1 MGLFRREK
9 RAETTETTVENST
22 DEALLKALLDKTI
35 ISREDAM
42 QIPTIS
48 SAISLIGQIIAATPI
63 KLYRK
68 TENGIEEVKNDYRLR
83 LLNDET
89 GDTLSSNDFWK
100 AIVEDYYLGKGAYI
114 YINKVGTKIQSLNY
128 VEERYVSINK
138 NFDPIFKD
146 YDILVNGVTYNPW
159 QFVKILRNSKDG
171 AYGTSIIDEN
181 AMALSVAYNILE
193 FEESIVKK
201 GGNKRGF
208 LKSAKTLTKEAMD
221 SLKEAFRRLYSGTDE
236 NVVVLNNGIEFQ
248 EASNTMVE
256 MQLSDMQNNISDELG
271 KILHVS
277 PQLLNSTT
285 AGSKPEDEISRFAKL
300 AVVPVLEDITCAIN
314 RDLLLESEKES
325 MYFAAD
331 TKEILKGN
339 IKERF
344 EAYLSAIQGN
354 IMTVDEVRYK
364 EDLPQLGLDFIKLGL
379 ADVMYNPKT
388 KEVYTPNTG
397 QRVNIE
403 NQQNVQVEEGG
414 ENIED

>member
-83 LLNDET
+83 LLNDDP

-100 AIVEDYYLGKGAYI
+100 AIVEDYYIGKGAYI
-114 YINKVGTKIQSLNY
+114 YINKVGTKIQSLHY

-146 YDILVNGVTYNPW
+146 YDIIVNGVTYNPW

>member
-83 LLNDET
+83 LLNDDP

-146 YDILVNGVTYNPW
+146 YDIIVNGVTYNPW

-236 NVVVLNNGIEFQ
+236 SVVVLNNGIEFQ

-397 QRVNIE
+397 KMVNIE
-403 NQQNVQVEEGG
+403 NQQEEQIEEGG

>member
-1 MGLFRREK
+1 MGLFQREK

-83 LLNDET
+83 LLNDDP

-100 AIVEDYYLGKGAYI
+100 AIVEDYYVGKGAYI
-114 YINKVGTKIQSLNY
+114 YINKVGTKIQSLHY

-339 IKERF
+339 AKERF
-344 EAYLSAIQGN
+344 EGYKSAIEAN
-354 IMTVDEVRYK
+354 VMTIDEARDR

-397 QRVNIE
+397 KMVNIE
-403 NQQNVQVEEGG
+403 NQQEEQIEEGG